1 MHMERAIPNYP
12 LYLLFLGR
20 RALHTGE
27 HHSHSLWGVTGPWII
42 ELEMAFPSFL
52 YKIFMYLNLFCF
64 VFFLTVSF
72 GWCIKGKWI
81 PRQLSGKESICQ
93 YRRLGFDP
101 WVGKIPWI
109 RKWPLTPVFLLEES
123 QEQGSLEDNSPWGH
137 KETDTITKHVS
148 SQKKPRDLPTQFGSS
163 LESLLSH
170 RLSTF

>member
-12 LYLLFLGR
+12 LYLLFLER
-20 RALHTGE
+20 KALHTGE

-42 ELEMAFPSFL
+42 ELEMALPSFL
-52 YKIFMYLNLFCF
+52 YKIFMYLNLF
-64 VFFLTVSF
+64 FFPHPVSF

-81 PRQLSGKESICQ
+81 PRQLSGKESTCQ

-101 WVGKIPWI
+101 WVGKVPWM
-109 RKWPLTPVFLLEES
+109 RKWPLTAVFLPEES
-123 QEQGSLEDNSPWGH
+123 QGQGSLVDNSPWAH
-137 KETDTITKHVS
+137 KETDTITKHVLSQEQPWNLS
-148 SQKKPRDLPTQFGSS
+148 SQFGGS